1 MTKKESYKKNPKIND
16 RDINTSLVFLDKRY
30 VWHPYTQMQ
39 IWNEQDNV
47 VITHGDGFY
56 LVSQNGKKYLDGI
69 ANMWCSV
76 WGYGSN
82 SVIEA
87 IRRQFSELPHSTLF
101 GLGNKPSIV
110 FATKLLKLTKGMDK
124 IFYSDNGSTAMEVAL
139 KMAVQYWKNKQFPK
153 KNRFLSLDNGY
164 HGDTIAMMSLGYVDR
179 YFNPYKALLIRTFRA
194 PAPSSFENNLDN
206 VLTDSEIVDI
216 CIEKTEHIL
225 KKNSNQIAAL
235 VMESGAQIAGGVS
248 IYPTSYQKR
257 ISDLCK
263 KYNVL
268 LILDEIAT
276 GFGRLGNMIE
286 YLAQSSKPDIVCYGK
301 ALNGGYF
308 PIAVTLT
315 TDEIYK
321 AFLSEYNENKQLF
334 HGHTY
339 TGHPSGCAAC
349 IANLEMYEKKNLI
362 QKIKD
367 NSTHI
372 KKRLKEL
379 EDYKSVHK
387 IRHKGLLIGVELAQ
401 ENQVSQGKRK
411 KHPLSFIDGI
421 HLNNYIMRESLNRGV
436 FLRSLG
442 NIVTLIPPLAMP
454 RSQLD
459 ILIDT
464 LNDIIKS
471 IDETYS

>member
-1 MTKKESYKKNPKIND
+1 MTERESYKKNPKIYD
-16 RDINTSLVFLDKRY
+16 RGITKSLAFLDKRY

-39 IWNEQDNV
+39 NWNKQDNA

-56 LVSQNGKKYLDGI
+56 LVSENGKKYLDGI

-82 SVIEA
+82 PVIEA
-87 IRRQFSELPHSTLF
+87 IRRQFHELPHSTLF
-101 GLGNKPSIV
+101 GLANKPSIV
-110 FATKLLKLTKGMDK
+110 LATKLLKLAKGMDK

-139 KMAVQYWKNKQFPK
+139 KIAVQYWKNKQFPK
-153 KNRFLSLDNGY
+153 KNRLLSLENGY
-164 HGDTIAMMSLGYVDR
+164 HGDTIATMSMGYVDR
-179 YFNPYKALLIRTFRA
+179 YFSPYKSLLIKTFRA
-194 PAPSSFENNLDN
+194 PAPSSFENDLDN
-206 VLTDSEIVDI
+206 ALTDSEIVDI

-225 KKNSNQIAAL
+225 QKNSNHIAGL

-248 IYPTSYQKR
+248 IYPRNYQKR

-263 KYNVL
+263 KYDVL

-286 YLAQSSKPDIVCYGK
+286 YISQSSLPDIVCYGK

-315 TDEIYK
+315 TDQIYK
-321 AFLSEYNENKQLF
+321 EFLGKYNENKQLF

-339 TGHPSGCAAC
+339 TGHPAGCAAC
-349 IANLEMYEKKNLI
+349 ITNLEMYEKRNLI
-362 QKIKD
+362 QKIRD
-367 NSTHI
+367 NSKHI
-372 KKRLKEL
+372 KKKLKEL
-379 EDYKSVHK
+379 EDYQSVHK
-387 IRHKGLLIGVELAQ
+387 IRHKGLLVGIELTS
-401 ENQVSQGKRK
+401 ENKMSQGKRK
-411 KHPLSFIDGI
+411 KQPLSFIDGVD
-421 HLNNYIMRESLNRGV
+421 LSNYIMRESLKRGV
-436 FLRSLG
+436 LLRSLG

-454 RSQLD
+454 RNQLD

-464 LNDIIKS
+464 LNDIIKP
-471 IDETYS
+471 IDGK

>member
-1 MTKKESYKKNPKIND
+1 MTKKGSND
-16 RDINTSLVFLDKRY
+16 KYFNYNNKDINKSLSFLDKKY

-39 IWNEQDNV
+39 IWNKQDNV
-47 VITHGDGFY
+47 IITHGEGFY
-56 LVSQNGKKYLDGI
+56 LVSETGKKYLDGI

-76 WGYGSN
+76 WGYDSN
-82 SVIEA
+82 PVIDA
-87 IRRQFSELPHSTLF
+87 IRKQYHELPHSTLF

-110 FATKLLKLTKGMDK
+110 LATKLLKLTKGMNK
-124 IFYSDNGSTAMEVAL
+124 IFYSDNGSTAIEVAL
-139 KMAVQYWKNKQFPK
+139 KIAVQYWKNKQYPK
-153 KNRFLSLDNGY
+153 KNKLLSLENGY
-164 HGDTIAMMSLGYVDR
+164 HGDTIATMSMGYVKR
-179 YFNPYKALLIRTFRA
+179 YFNPYKSLLINTFRA

-206 VLTDSEIVDI
+206 ALTDSQIADL
-216 CIEKTEHIL
+216 CIEQTEHIFE
-225 KKNSNQIAAL
+225 KNSKHIAGF

-248 IYPTSYQKR
+248 IYPNNYQKK
-257 ISDLCK
+257 ISDLCQ
-263 KYNVL
+263 KYDVL

-286 YLAQSSKPDIVCYGK
+286 YLQQSSLPDIVCYGK

-321 AFLSEYNENKQLF
+321 EFLGKYDEKKQLF

-339 TGHPSGCAAC
+339 TGHPAGCAAC

-362 QKIKD
+362 QKIRN
-367 NSTHI
+367 NSKHI

-379 EDYKSVHK
+379 ENYKSVHK
-387 IRHKGLLIGVELAQ
+387 IRHKGLLVGVELA
-401 ENQVSQGKRK
+401 NKNINSRGMK
-411 KHPLSFIDGI
+411 KQPISYINGIDLS
-421 HLNNYIMRESLNRGV
+421 NYIMRESLKRGV
-436 FLRSLG
+436 FLRTLG

-454 RSQLD
+454 RNQLD

-464 LNDIIKS
+464 LSDIIKP
-471 IDETYS
+471 IDEK

>member
-1 MTKKESYKKNPKIND
+1 MTKRESYKKNPKIYY
-16 RDINTSLVFLDKRY
+16 RGITKSLAFLDKRY

-39 IWNEQDNV
+39 NWNKQDNA
-47 VITHGDGFY
+47 VITHGEGFY
-56 LVSQNGKKYLDGI
+56 LVSENGKKYLDGI

-82 SVIEA
+82 PVIEA
-87 IRRQFSELPHSTLF
+87 IRRQFHELPHSTLF
-101 GLGNKPSIV
+101 GLANKPSIV
-110 FATKLLKLTKGMDK
+110 LATKLLKLAKGMDK

-139 KMAVQYWKNKQFPK
+139 KIAVQYWKNKQFPK
-153 KNRFLSLDNGY
+153 KNRLLSLENGY
-164 HGDTIAMMSLGYVDR
+164 HGDTIATMSMGYVDR
-179 YFNPYKALLIRTFRA
+179 YFSPYKSLLIKTFRA
-194 PAPSSFENNLDN
+194 PAPSSFENDLDN
-206 VLTDSEIVDI
+206 ALTDSEIVDI

-225 KKNSNQIAAL
+225 QKNSNHIAGL

-248 IYPTSYQKR
+248 IYPRNYQKR

-263 KYNVL
+263 KYDVL

-286 YLAQSSKPDIVCYGK
+286 YISQSSLPDIVCYGK

-315 TDEIYK
+315 TDQIYK
-321 AFLSEYNENKQLF
+321 EFLGKYNENKQLF

-339 TGHPSGCAAC
+339 TGHPAGCAAC
-349 IANLEMYEKKNLI
+349 ITNLEMYEKRNLI
-362 QKIKD
+362 QKIRD
-367 NSTHI
+367 NSKHI
-372 KKRLKEL
+372 KKKLKEL

-387 IRHKGLLIGVELAQ
+387 IRHKGLLVGIELTN
-401 ENQVSQGKRK
+401 ENKMSQGKRK
-411 KHPLSFIDGI
+411 KQPLSFIDGVD
-421 HLNNYIMRESLNRGV
+421 LSNYVMRESLKRGV
-436 FLRSLG
+436 LLRSLG

-454 RSQLD
+454 RNQLD

-464 LNDIIKS
+464 LYDIIKP
-471 IDETYS
+471 IDGK

>member
-1 MTKKESYKKNPKIND
+1 MTKRESYKKNPKIYV
-16 RDINTSLVFLDKRY
+16 RGITKSLAFLDKRY

-39 IWNEQDNV
+39 NWNKQDNA

-56 LVSQNGKKYLDGI
+56 LVSENGKKYLDGI

-82 SVIEA
+82 PVIEA
-87 IRRQFSELPHSTLF
+87 IRRQFHELPHSTLF
-101 GLGNKPSIV
+101 GLANKPSIV
-110 FATKLLKLTKGMDK
+110 LATKLLKLAKGMDK

-139 KMAVQYWKNKQFPK
+139 KIAVQYWKNKQFPK
-153 KNRFLSLDNGY
+153 KNRLLSLENGY
-164 HGDTIAMMSLGYVDR
+164 HGDTIATMSMGYVDR
-179 YFNPYKALLIRTFRA
+179 YFSPYKSLLIKTFRA
-194 PAPSSFENNLDN
+194 PAPSSFENDLDN
-206 VLTDSEIVDI
+206 ALTDSEIVDI

-225 KKNSNQIAAL
+225 QKNSNHIAGL

-248 IYPTSYQKR
+248 IYPRNYQKR

-263 KYNVL
+263 KYDVL

-286 YLAQSSKPDIVCYGK
+286 YISQSSLPDIVCYGK

-315 TDEIYK
+315 TDQIYK
-321 AFLSEYNENKQLF
+321 EFLGKYNENKQLF

-339 TGHPSGCAAC
+339 TGHPAGCAAC
-349 IANLEMYEKKNLI
+349 ITNLEMYEKRNLI
-362 QKIKD
+362 QKIRD
-367 NSTHI
+367 NSKHI
-372 KKRLKEL
+372 KKKLKEL
-379 EDYKSVHK
+379 EDYQSVHK
-387 IRHKGLLIGVELAQ
+387 IRHKGLLLGIELTS
-401 ENQVSQGKRK
+401 ENKISQGKRK
-411 KHPLSFIDGI
+411 KQPLSFIDGVD
-421 HLNNYIMRESLNRGV
+421 LSNYIMRESLKRGV
-436 FLRSLG
+436 LLRSLG

-454 RSQLD
+454 RNQLD

-464 LNDIIKS
+464 LYDIIKP
-471 IDETYS
+471 IDGK

>member
-1 MTKKESYKKNPKIND
+1 MTKKGSND
-16 RDINTSLVFLDKRY
+16 KYSKYNNKDIHKSLSFLDKKY

-39 IWNEQDNV
+39 IWNKQDNV
-47 VITHGDGFY
+47 IITHGEGFY
-56 LVSQNGKKYLDGI
+56 LVSETGKKYLDGI

-76 WGYGSN
+76 WGYDSN
-82 SVIEA
+82 PVIDA
-87 IRRQFSELPHSTLF
+87 IRKQYHELPHSTLF

-110 FATKLLKLTKGMDK
+110 LATKLLKLTKGMNK
-124 IFYSDNGSTAMEVAL
+124 IFYSDNGSTAIEVAL
-139 KMAVQYWKNKQFPK
+139 KIAVQYWKNKQYPK
-153 KNRFLSLDNGY
+153 KNKLLSLENGY
-164 HGDTIAMMSLGYVDR
+164 HGDTIATMSMGYVKR
-179 YFNPYKALLIRTFRA
+179 YFNPYKSLLINTFRA

-206 VLTDSEIVDI
+206 ALTDSQIADL
-216 CIEKTEHIL
+216 CIEQTEHIFE
-225 KKNSNQIAAL
+225 KNSKHIAGF

-248 IYPTSYQKR
+248 IYPNNYQKK
-257 ISDLCK
+257 ISDLCQ
-263 KYNVL
+263 KYDVL

-286 YLAQSSKPDIVCYGK
+286 YLQQSSSPDIVCYGK

-321 AFLSEYNENKQLF
+321 EFLGKYDENKQLF

-339 TGHPSGCAAC
+339 TGHPAGCAAC

-362 QKIKD
+362 QKIRN
-367 NSTHI
+367 NSKHI

-379 EDYKSVHK
+379 ENYKSVHK
-387 IRHKGLLIGVELAQ
+387 IRHKGLLVGVELA
-401 ENQVSQGKRK
+401 NKNINSRGMK
-411 KHPLSFIDGI
+411 KQPISYINGIDLS
-421 HLNNYIMRESLNRGV
+421 NYIMRESLKRGV
-436 FLRSLG
+436 FLRTLG

-454 RSQLD
+454 RNQLD

-464 LNDIIKS
+464 LSDIIKP
-471 IDETYS
+471 IDEK

>member
-1 MTKKESYKKNPKIND
+1 MTKKGSND
-16 RDINTSLVFLDKRY
+16 KYFNYNNKDINKSLSFLDKKY

-39 IWNEQDNV
+39 IWNKQDNV
-47 VITHGDGFY
+47 IITHGEGFY
-56 LVSQNGKKYLDGI
+56 LVSETGKKYLDGI

-76 WGYGSN
+76 WGYDSN
-82 SVIEA
+82 PVIDA
-87 IRRQFSELPHSTLF
+87 IRKQYHELPHSTLF

-110 FATKLLKLTKGMDK
+110 LATKLLKLTKGMNK
-124 IFYSDNGSTAMEVAL
+124 IFYSDNGSTAIEVAL
-139 KMAVQYWKNKQFPK
+139 KIAVQYWKNKQYPK
-153 KNRFLSLDNGY
+153 KNKLLSLENGY
-164 HGDTIAMMSLGYVDR
+164 HGDTIATMSMGYVKR
-179 YFNPYKALLIRTFRA
+179 YFNPYKSLLINTFRA

-206 VLTDSEIVDI
+206 ALTDSQIADL
-216 CIEKTEHIL
+216 CIEQTEHIFE
-225 KKNSNQIAAL
+225 KNSKHIAGF

-248 IYPTSYQKR
+248 IYPNNYQKK
-257 ISDLCK
+257 ISDLCQ
-263 KYNVL
+263 KYDVL

-286 YLAQSSKPDIVCYGK
+286 YLQQSSLPDIVCYGK

-321 AFLSEYNENKQLF
+321 EFLGKYDEKKQLF

-339 TGHPSGCAAC
+339 TGHPAGCAAC

-362 QKIKD
+362 QKIRN
-367 NSTHI
+367 NSKHI

-379 EDYKSVHK
+379 ENYKSVHK
-387 IRHKGLLIGVELAQ
+387 IRHKGLLVGVELA
-401 ENQVSQGKRK
+401 NKNINSRGLK
-411 KHPLSFIDGI
+411 KQPISYINGIDLS
-421 HLNNYIMRESLNRGV
+421 NYIMRESLKRGV
-436 FLRSLG
+436 FLRTLG

-454 RSQLD
+454 RNQLD

-464 LNDIIKS
+464 LSDIIKP
-471 IDETYS
+471 IDEK

>member
-1 MTKKESYKKNPKIND
+1 MTKKGSND
-16 RDINTSLVFLDKRY
+16 KYFNYNNKDINKSLSFLDKKY

-39 IWNEQDNV
+39 IWNKQDNV
-47 VITHGDGFY
+47 IITHGEGFY
-56 LVSQNGKKYLDGI
+56 LVSETGKKYLDGI

-76 WGYGSN
+76 WGYDSN
-82 SVIEA
+82 PVIDA
-87 IRRQFSELPHSTLF
+87 IRKQYHELPHSTLF

-110 FATKLLKLTKGMDK
+110 LATKLLKLTKGMNK
-124 IFYSDNGSTAMEVAL
+124 IFYSDNGSTAIEVAL
-139 KMAVQYWKNKQFPK
+139 KIAVQYWKNKQYPK
-153 KNRFLSLDNGY
+153 KNKLLSLENGY
-164 HGDTIAMMSLGYVDR
+164 HGDTIATMSMGYVKR
-179 YFNPYKALLIRTFRA
+179 YFNPYKSLLINTFRA

-206 VLTDSEIVDI
+206 ALTDSQIADL
-216 CIEKTEHIL
+216 CIEQTEHIFE
-225 KKNSNQIAAL
+225 KNSKHIAGF

-248 IYPTSYQKR
+248 IYPNNYQKK
-257 ISDLCK
+257 ISDLCQ
-263 KYNVL
+263 KYDVL

-286 YLAQSSKPDIVCYGK
+286 YLQQSSSPDIVCYGK

-321 AFLSEYNENKQLF
+321 EFLGKYDENKQLF

-339 TGHPSGCAAC
+339 TGHPAGCAAC

-362 QKIKD
+362 QKIRN
-367 NSTHI
+367 NSKHI

-379 EDYKSVHK
+379 ENYKSVHK
-387 IRHKGLLIGVELAQ
+387 IRHKGLLVGVELA
-401 ENQVSQGKRK
+401 NKNINSRGMK
-411 KHPLSFIDGI
+411 KQPISYINGIDLS
-421 HLNNYIMRESLNRGV
+421 NYIMRESLKRGV
-436 FLRSLG
+436 FLRTLG

-454 RSQLD
+454 RNQLD

-464 LNDIIKS
+464 LSDIIKP
-471 IDETYS
+471 IDEK

>member
-1 MTKKESYKKNPKIND
+1 MTKRESYKKNPKISV
-16 RDINTSLVFLDKRY
+16 RGITKSLAFLDKRY

-39 IWNEQDNV
+39 NWNKQDNA

-56 LVSQNGKKYLDGI
+56 LVSENGKKYLDGI

-82 SVIEA
+82 PVIEA
-87 IRRQFSELPHSTLF
+87 IRRQFHELPHSTLF
-101 GLGNKPSIV
+101 GLANKPSIV
-110 FATKLLKLTKGMDK
+110 LATKLLKLAKGMDK

-139 KMAVQYWKNKQFPK
+139 KIAVQYWKNKQFPK
-153 KNRFLSLDNGY
+153 KNRLLSLENGY
-164 HGDTIAMMSLGYVDR
+164 HGDTIATMSMGYVDR
-179 YFNPYKALLIRTFRA
+179 YFSPYKSLLIKTFRA
-194 PAPSSFENNLDN
+194 PAPSSFENDLDN
-206 VLTDSEIVDI
+206 ALTDSEIVDI

-225 KKNSNQIAAL
+225 QKNSNHIAGL

-248 IYPTSYQKR
+248 IYPRNYQKR

-263 KYNVL
+263 KYDVL

-286 YLAQSSKPDIVCYGK
+286 YISQSSLPDIVCYGK

-315 TDEIYK
+315 TDQIYK
-321 AFLSEYNENKQLF
+321 EFLGKYNENKQLF

-339 TGHPSGCAAC
+339 TGHPAGCAAC
-349 IANLEMYEKKNLI
+349 ITNLEMYEKRNLI
-362 QKIKD
+362 QKIRD
-367 NSTHI
+367 NSKHI
-372 KKRLKEL
+372 KKKLKEL

-387 IRHKGLLIGVELAQ
+387 IRHKGLLVGIELTS
-401 ENQVSQGKRK
+401 ENKMSQGKRK
-411 KHPLSFIDGI
+411 KQPLFFIDGVD
-421 HLNNYIMRESLNRGV
+421 LSNYIMRESLKRGV
-436 FLRSLG
+436 LLRSLG

-454 RSQLD
+454 RNQLD

-464 LNDIIKS
+464 LYDIIKP
-471 IDETYS
+471 IDGK

>member
-1 MTKKESYKKNPKIND
+1 MDKKKASYKKNPKIND
-16 RDINTSLVFLDKRY
+16 TDINKSLVYLDKTY
-30 VWHPYTQMQ
+30 VWHPYTQMR
-39 IWNEQDNV
+39 IWNKQDNV

-56 LVSQNGKKYLDGI
+56 LVSENGKKYLDGI

-76 WGYGSN
+76 WGYDSN
-82 SVIEA
+82 PVIEA
-87 IRRQFSELPHSTLF
+87 IRRQFQELPHSTLF

-110 FATKLLKLTKGMDK
+110 LAAKLLKLTKGMDK

-153 KNRFLSLDNGY
+153 KNRFLSLENGY
-164 HGDTIAMMSLGYVDR
+164 HGDTIATMSMGYVDR
-179 YFNPYKALLIRTFRA
+179 YFNPYKSLLIRTFRT
-194 PAPSSFENNLDN
+194 PAPSSFENDLDKN
-206 VLTDSEIVDI
+206 LTDSEIVDI

-225 KKNSNQIAAL
+225 KENSKNIAGF

-248 IYPTSYQKR
+248 IYPNTYQKR
-257 ISDLCK
+257 VSDLCK
-263 KYNVL
+263 KYDVL

-308 PIAVTLT
+308 PIAVTLA

-321 AFLSEYNENKQLF
+321 EFLSEYGENKQLF

-339 TGHPSGCAAC
+339 TGHPAGCAAC
-349 IANLEMYEKKNLI
+349 IANLEMYEKSNLI
-362 QKIKD
+362 QKIRN
-367 NSTHI
+367 NSKHI
-372 KKRLKEL
+372 KKRLREF
-379 EDYKSVHK
+379 EVYKSVHK
-387 IRHKGLLIGVELAQ
+387 IRHKGLLVGLELTR
-401 ENQVSQGKRK
+401 ENELSQRKRK
-411 KHPLSFIDGI
+411 KQPLSFIDG
-421 HLNNYIMRESLNRGV
+421 LDLCNYMMRESMKRGV

-454 RSQLD
+454 RNQLD
-459 ILIDT
+459 VLIDT
-464 LNDIIKS
+464 LHDIIKP
-471 IDETYS
+471 IDER